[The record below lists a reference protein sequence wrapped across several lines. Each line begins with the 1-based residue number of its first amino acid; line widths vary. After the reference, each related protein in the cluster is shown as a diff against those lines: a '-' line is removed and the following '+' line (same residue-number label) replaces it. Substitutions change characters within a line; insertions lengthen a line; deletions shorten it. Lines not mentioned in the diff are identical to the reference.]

1 MKLAHLAAAIL
12 AAAVLAQPSFGRDE
26 DDDDDDDERR
36 APRTKF
42 ENNAERYKYEYRD
55 RRCKYKYEY
64 KYRTG
69 KAKVEQEGDC
79 RHVAMPRPVA
89 HGEGEPLP
97 RVIPPDPSAK
107 RIECNREVLGAVIG
121 GTIGA
126 VIGSEVGDN
135 RRERRVTTVGGA
147 VIGAVVGGAIGRSMD
162 EADQACATQAL
173 EYAGLKQ
180 AVTWDN
186 PARRASYTITPT
198 ESLRSQDGRECRK
211 YVLGKLAEGTRQSF
225 AGTACRQPNGSWML
239 LNR

>member
-1 MKLAHLAAAIL
+1 MKSTFTMLAALL
-12 AAAVLAQPSFGRDE
+12 ACALVQPAMAR
-26 DDDDDDDERR
+26 DDDDDDDDDHERR
-36 APRTKF
+36 KPRTKF

-64 KYRTG
+64 KYRSG

-89 HGEGEPLP
+89 HAEPLP
-97 RVIPPDPSAK
+97 RAVPPDPGAK

-121 GTIGA
+121 GAIGA
-126 VIGSEVGDN
+126 VIGSEIGEN

-147 VIGAVVGGAIGRSMD
+147 VIGAVVGGAVGRSMD
-162 EADQACATQAL
+162 EADQACAAQAL

-186 PARRASYTITPT
+186 PGRGTSYTITPT
-198 ESLRSQDGRECRK
+198 ETLRSDNGGECRR
-211 YVLGKLAEGTRQSF
+211 YVLGKTSGGALQNSR
-225 AGTACRQPNGSWML
+225 GTACRQADGSWVL
-239 LNR
+239 VN